1 MLRADETGRSN
12 LTALGRHRPDHGRDD
27 DTPEDDPT
35 PLSHLNPDSLHR
47 NPAFSQGVRIDPP
60 GALVVVGGQNGTDE
74 RGTIVPGGLRAQT
87 AQALRNV
94 LAVLAD
100 AGCAQAHVAKLTI
113 HLVAPADI
121 LEGFAAAQEIW
132 GSHPTAITVLQ
143 VVALGRPEALV
154 EIDAL
159 AQVPAG

>member
-1 MLRADETGRSN
+1 M
-12 LTALGRHRPDHGRDD
+12 
-27 DTPEDDPT
+27 

-60 GALVVVGGQNGTDE
+60 GALVIVGGQDGTD
-74 RGTIVPGGLRAQT
+74 RTGAIVAGGLREQT

-100 AGCAQAHVAKLTI
+100 AGCTQAHVARMTI

-121 LEGFAAAQEIW
+121 MEGFAAAQEVW
-132 GSHPTAITVLQ
+132 GQHPTAITVLQ
-143 VVALGRPEALV
+143 VAALGRPDALV

-159 AQVPAG
+159 AQVPVD